1 MNIEFIPTNKIED
14 FESALQSIQKS
25 AKSILILSCDE
36 NRYDL
41 EAMKNILSRCSVPI
55 IGGIFPQIIYKNF
68 NYSLGTLIIAL
79 DETLEVSVVENLS
92 QSSLL
97 TLDEMI
103 EDKIG
108 VLDEEIK
115 SMFIFVDGLS
125 KNINSIILTLFEN
138 FGLSI
143 NYIGGG
149 AGSLSFQQK
158 PCLFSNSGLLE
169 DAVMLAISRRESAI
183 GVKHGWEPV
192 SDSYRVTEA
201 DANHIIELDYKPA
214 LEVYKEVV
222 EALQDER
229 ITKENFFDIA
239 KAYPLG
245 INKLSGEMV
254 VRDPIMIDAER
265 LICVGD
271 ISTNS
276 FVSILHGSNESLI
289 NAARE
294 AKKDAFLDKKHF
306 TLFIDCISR
315 TLFMGDSFHQELDA
329 IFDDN
334 IYFVG
339 ALTLG
344 EIANNKKHYLEFYNK
359 TAVIANIELKS

>member
-1 MNIEFIPTNKIED
+1 MNIQFIPTNKIED
-14 FESALQSIQKS
+14 FESTLRSIEKT

-36 NRYDL
+36 NHYDL
-41 EAMKNILSRCSVPI
+41 EAMNSLLSCCRVPI
-55 IGGIFPQIIYKNF
+55 IGGIFPQIIYKNA
-68 NYSLGTLIIAL
+68 NYSLGSILIAL
-79 DETLEVSVVENLS
+79 DETLEVSVIENLS
-92 QSSLL
+92 QSSLH

-103 EDKIG
+103 EEKVGI
-108 VLDEEIK
+108 LDEEIK
-115 SMFIFVDGLS
+115 SMFVFVDGLS
-125 KNINSIILTLFEN
+125 KNINGIILTLFEN

-149 AGSLSFQQK
+149 AGSLSFEQR
-158 PCLFSNSGLLE
+158 PCLFTNSGLLE
-169 DAVMLAISRRESAI
+169 DAAILATSVRESVI
-183 GVKHGWEPV
+183 GVKHGWETV
-192 SDSYRVTEA
+192 SDAYKVTES
-201 DANHIIELDYKPA
+201 DSNRIIELDYKPA

-222 EALQDER
+222 ESLQDEKV
-229 ITKENFFDIA
+229 TKENFFDIA

-254 VRDPIMIDAER
+254 VRDPIMIEEDT

-271 ISTNS
+271 IATNS
-276 FVSILHGSNESLI
+276 FVSILHGSNESLV
-289 NAARE
+289 NAAKE
-294 AKKDAFLDKKHF
+294 AKEEAFLDKKHF

-329 IFDDN
+329 VYDEN